1 LFLIAFAAACA
12 ATQAIAQ
19 SPSAMSQPEP
29 AAKPVKFSM
38 THVES
43 SKPQIVRICY
53 LEEGTRE
60 VVLPP
65 AVVLNPGASSE
76 KTEAD
81 PAEPQIIH
89 ISNLDDGSREIVVL
103 PSQ

>member
-1 LFLIAFAAACA
+1 MKFA
-12 ATQAIAQ
+12 I
-19 SPSAMSQPEP
+19 
-29 AAKPVKFSM
+29 

-53 LEEGTRE
+53 LDEGTRE

-65 AVVLNPGASSE
+65 AVVLNPLVSNPGAAGE
-76 KTEAD
+76 KTEAE

-89 ISNLDDGSREIVVL
+89 ISNLDDGGREIVVL